1 MFTCLKDLT
10 VIKKLSLCLLTVG
23 VGFVA
28 SCTNQFYINSVR
40 RAENWQPQIEM
51 PSSVVVCRQ
60 KQCAPAKLS
69 MSKEYIYN
77 SLLHLLDNNS
87 QNKALL
93 CRADATSHICT
104 ENYVTIPVTVGVTP
118 ANMYIDDVKITD
130 VSASIGSKSLDL
142 ILNYNV
148 SYNGQ
153 SPVCKPAKTL
163 VYVKNTD
170 NIIMEDAGYS
180 CKMTTIGN
188 TTIKTLF
195 AIDYIDLDY
204 GYIGGYYSIGLSG
217 PAYGGD
223 SGYMLMRL
231 PQDAYPLSPDL
242 ILKEEPKPEEKQ
254 SPTGTMLLAPVQGLA
269 GVQNPVPVANP
280 VVNAATDGVPVPM
293 VIDAKGN
300 PVPVIVDAS
309 GKPVMAVNVDG
320 VMVPTQMSHTVVVG
334 QGIQAPASAV
344 NQPQQVQTPS
354 VVNPAPVANE
364 VSAIKEKVKAKK
376 SSDIET
382 TVTTKTVS
390 QDNAPKVSKITPKAS
405 KIKSDEQYEGVKIFP
420 LPVKKKNTVSDVKA
434 PLKDEVADTD
444 VDVDVDD

>member
-1 MFTCLKDLT
+1 M
-10 VIKKLSLCLLTVG
+10 IKKLSLCLLTIG
-23 VGFVA
+23 AGFIA
-28 SCTNQFYINSVR
+28 SCTNPFYVNSVR

-93 CRADATSHICT
+93 CRADASSHICT
-104 ENYVTIPVTVGVTP
+104 ENYITIPVTVGVTP
-118 ANMYIDDVKITD
+118 ANLYIDDVKITD

-153 SPVCKPAKTL
+153 TPVCKPAKTL
-163 VYVKNTD
+163 VYVKNTQ

-217 PAYGGD
+217 PAFGGD
-223 SGYMLMRL
+223 SGYMLIRL

-254 SPTGTMLLAPVQGLA
+254 SPTGTMPLAPVQGLA
-269 GVQNPVPVANP
+269 GVQNSVPVANP

-293 VIDAKGN
+293 VIDANGN

-309 GKPVMAVNVDG
+309 GKPVPMMVEVNG
-320 VMVPTQMSHTVVVG
+320 VMVPAKMSHTEVVG
-334 QGIQAPASAV
+334 KSKASLGA
-344 NQPQQVQTPS
+344 S
-354 VVNPAPVANE
+354 IEKEMAEIANSE
-364 VSAIKEKVKAKK
+364 KLSEKEKAVKAK
-376 SSDIET
+376 
-382 TVTTKTVS
+382 VTP
-390 QDNAPKVSKITPKAS
+390 QDKLLSAS
-405 KIKSDEQYEGVKIFP
+405 KSTAKKKKSKTKVKEEYEGVKVFP
-420 LPVKKKNTVSDVKA
+420 IPMKKKNVVPAKEAT
-434 PLKDEVADTD
+434 LKDEIAEIAE
-444 VDVDVDD
+444 

>member
-1 MFTCLKDLT
+1 MFTCLKELT

-242 ILKEEPKPEEKQ
+242 ILKEEPKPEQ
-254 SPTGTMLLAPVQGLA
+254 MTPMPIGTPIMPISGDTY
-269 GVQNPVPVANP
+269 GM
-280 VVNAATDGVPVPM
+280 PVPM
-293 VIDAKGN
+293 ILDANGKPI
-300 PVPVIVDAS
+300 PVVLDET

-420 LPVKKKNTVSDVKA
+420 LPVKKKNAVSDVKA

-444 VDVDVDD
+444 VDADTDTDTDVDVDD